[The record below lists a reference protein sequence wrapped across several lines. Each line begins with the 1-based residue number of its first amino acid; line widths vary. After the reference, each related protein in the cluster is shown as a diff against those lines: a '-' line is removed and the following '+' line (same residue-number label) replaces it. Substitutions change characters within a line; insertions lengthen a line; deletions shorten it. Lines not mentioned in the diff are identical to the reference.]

1 MELARLRAP
10 LQCPLIHKSVCGIL
24 RYSRVA
30 KMLEQVP
37 RREDGANF
45 LSSGFLIDT
54 ANGRGVIKYNFDIYI
69 NFECVVLQ

>member
-1 MELARLRAP
+1 
-10 LQCPLIHKSVCGIL
+10 
-24 RYSRVA
+24 
-30 KMLEQVP
+30 MLEQVP

-69 NFECVVLQ
+69 KFECVVLQ